1 MNRNAI
7 ATGRL
12 LAFVAATIVL
22 LLYSVRFSEGQSLGG
37 VGGAAG
43 GIGGAVGD
51 IGGAVG
57 GVGGAVGGIGGLGGG
72 GGAVG
77 GTGGGGQGG
86 GVGGAAAGGIGAIG
100 GVGGSIGNAGPGTGS
115 GTSSAREGQLENPTP
130 LLDTGAFNTN
140 AVWYI
145 EPMPQKVCPSRYV
158 FRTRRDGVEYC
169 IRVRR

>member
-1 MNRNAI
+1 MNRHAI
-7 ATGRL
+7 AIGRL
-12 LAFVAATIVL
+12 LGFVAATIVL

-43 GIGGAVGD
+43 GIGGAIGG

-57 GVGGAVGGIGGLGGG
+57 GIGGAVGGIGGLGGG

-77 GTGGGGQGG
+77 GTGGGAA
-86 GVGGAAAGGIGAIG
+86 GGAAAGGTGGAIG
-100 GVGGSIGNAGPGTGS
+100 GAGGSNGNAGPGTGS
-115 GTSSAREGQLENPTP
+115 GTSSGREGQLENPAP

-140 AVWYI
+140 AVWYN

-158 FRTRRDGVEYC
+158 LRTRSDGVEYC
-169 IRVRR
+169 ILVRR